1 MKQPGKCFRS
11 LTSPS
16 TALQMHFRR
25 ASNATPRTKRA
36 PTKKTNENVCPA
48 HMDIGQVALA
58 ATRHWILD
66 TAYCTLPATGHS
78 AGATVASECQD
89 TLSSLL
95 FSIRSLVWGCNR
107 RSYGWLSVVFVIAKA
122 NEKLTVPRCFPFSA
136 PLLHCRPLPGCGSSS
151 ASKEESFSFEIA
163 SLWIRM
169 PYAVLHLLTRVAEPS
184 LMRGQPSCPS
194 DSMPAGRA
202 AVA

>member
-58 ATRHWILD
+58 ATRHWILR
-66 TAYCTLPATGHS
+66 TAHWALPAMGHS
-78 AGATVASECQD
+78 AGPLWPVSARIHSPACC
-89 TLSSLL
+89 
-95 FSIRSLVWGCNR
+95 RP
-107 RSYGWLSVVFVIAKA
+107 YGWLSVVFVIAKA
-122 NEKLTVPRCFPFSA
+122 NEKLTVPRCFPSS
-136 PLLHCRPLPGCGSSS
+136 PLTPLP
-151 ASKEESFSFEIA
+151 
-163 SLWIRM
+163 
-169 PYAVLHLLTRVAEPS
+169 PVARLRLIIGIE
-184 LMRGQPSCPS
+184 RGKFFI
-194 DSMPAGRA
+194 
-202 AVA
+202 

>member
-25 ASNATPRTKRA
+25 ASNATPRTKRG

-89 TLSSLL
+89 TLSSML
-95 FSIRSLVWGCNR
+95 FSIRSLVWGCNCWP
-107 RSYGWLSVVFVIAKA
+107 YGWLSVVFVIAKA
-122 NEKLTVPRCFPFSA
+122 NEKLTVPRCFSFST
-136 PLLHCRPLPGCGSSS
+136 LTPLP
-151 ASKEESFSFEIA
+151 
-163 SLWIRM
+163 
-169 PYAVLHLLTRVAEPS
+169 
-184 LMRGQPSCPS
+184 
-194 DSMPAGRA
+194 
-202 AVA
+202 AVARLRLIIGIERGKFFI